1 MEIIKATRIYVIVK
15 ETIQNA
21 FSNPRIEMLEAFYD
35 KAAAIKY
42 MNEEYI
48 KLESAGYK
56 KYHIKEIL
64 LR

>member
-1 MEIIKATRIYVIVK
+1 
-15 ETIQNA
+15 
-21 FSNPRIEMLEAFYD
+21 MLEAFYD
-35 KAAAIKY
+35 KSAAIKY